1 MHYYLWHSKND
12 HQHNPVL
19 FILLQHHCQDMT
31 SSFLSSH
38 GGGFDITRS
47 QKLGQRGVHG
57 SNKVNFLG
65 SKFGGTQ
72 KVVGKFS

>member
-1 MHYYLWHSKND
+1 MSLAS
-12 HQHNPVL
+12 QAT
-19 FILLQHHCQDMT
+19 T

-38 GGGFDITRS
+38 GGGFDITSS
-47 QKLGQRGVHG
+47 QKVVQRGVHG

-72 KVVGKFS
+72 KVVGEIS